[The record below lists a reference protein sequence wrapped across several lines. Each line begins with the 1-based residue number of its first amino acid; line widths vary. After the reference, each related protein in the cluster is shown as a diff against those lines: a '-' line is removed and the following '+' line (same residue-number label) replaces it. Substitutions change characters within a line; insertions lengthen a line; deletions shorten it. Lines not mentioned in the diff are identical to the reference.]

1 MKKMVA
7 PFHYCYNF
15 YFDLELLD
23 FLDDCDKA
31 GDDGLTLS
39 FELFDELASALKFQF
54 LN

>member
-1 MKKMVA
+1 MLS
-7 PFHYCYNF
+7 FHYCYNF

-23 FLDDCDKA
+23 FFDDCDKA

-39 FELFDELASALKFQF
+39 VVLFDELASALKFQF